1 MAVMRAGILSP
12 SSPPGQGGQESQSER
27 HAEEGA
33 GERPAVDLEDDP
45 VTSGGDLQAQAVEVG
60 GDDFRRL
67 AVDLGFPEMG
77 RALDDQEAAAGA
89 GGVLPDG
96 SPIIEVGPTS
106 DCPTRQVEEA
116 LANRRRVLLYLGF
129 DVDPGF
135 DEVLLGALSHL
146 GGVTSHREFSVL
158 GRAAVLDLGAPPS
171 DRIVQ
176 LARKGGAE
184 PVSSELCVSAKRAGR
199 W

>member
-1 MAVMRAGILSP
+1 MYCPVGTCANENAPI
-12 SSPPGQGGQESQSER
+12 SSVVTVRRKPVSW
-27 HAEEGA
+27 
-33 GERPAVDLEDDP
+33 PAS
-45 VTSGGDLQAQAVEVG
+45 VTEARRTG
-60 GDDFRRL
+60 RL
-67 AVDLGFPEMG
+67 AS
-77 RALDDQEAAAGA
+77 AAVWWYAEVPITDEAGA